1 MSVQSS
7 PNSVKIVVLEV
18 GRPIVQD
25 VKSMLGEPVAVIS
38 YQRPITEEEI
48 PKIASEVYRVVAKAA
63 SGGHEVHL
71 VLSGPVALAFQI
83 GQLVGLSHY
92 KVVVYQFSG
101 GRYRPVPPVTREV
114 MFGD

>member
-1 MSVQSS
+1 MRVLSS
-7 PNSVKIVVLEV
+7 PNSAKIVVLEV

-25 VKSMLGEPVAVIS
+25 VKSMLGEPTAVIS

-48 PKIASEVYRVVAKAA
+48 PKIASEVYRAVAKAA

-71 VLSGPVALAFQI
+71 VPSGPVALAFQI
-83 GQLVGLSHY
+83 GQLVGLNHY